1 VGEID
6 MARNEPQ
13 CNDQYIHS
21 TKTKK
26 AVLNTYLGKILG
38 AEKAAQL
45 LRIFFLDVSQ
55 KTDQL
60 KKYLCDR
67 NMIEIR
73 KIAHALKG
81 SGKSYGFQDIT
92 EMGKKLSTY
101 AKCEDYSGLRDLIK
115 NLDVYTKKQKKILS

>member
-1 VGEID
+1 ME
-6 MARNEPQ
+6 MQERP
-13 CNDQYIHS
+13 CNGQYVHS
-21 TKTKK
+21 IKTNRE
-26 AVLNTYLGKILG
+26 VLNTYLGKILG

-45 LRIFFLDVSQ
+45 LKFFFLDVTE

-81 SGKSYGFQDIT
+81 SGKSYGFEYIT
-92 EMGKKLSTY
+92 DMGKKLSSC
-101 AKCEDYSGLRDLIK
+101 AKCEDYAGLKDLIE
-115 NLDVYTKKQKKILS
+115 NLDGYTKQQKKILS